1 MTRLSRRKVALRAN
15 IMGDELS
22 AVLWPL
28 MAFAFSSSVTPGP
41 NNVMIM
47 TSGMNY
53 GIRQSMP
60 HFLGICLGFPLMVLF
75 VGLGLGAVFD
85 LFPVLHDILKVLGVA
100 YLLYLA
106 WLIAKSAPADLNE
119 GKARPL
125 TFIQSALFQ
134 WVNPKGW
141 VMATGAVAAYT
152 TVSGDVFLQVLVIA
166 LAFLIVLFPC
176 VGVWLFF
183 GVRLKKVLQ
192 QPSHQRAFN
201 ITMALLLVLSIIPVI
216 GEMIR

>member
-1 MTRLSRRKVALRAN
+1 
-15 IMGDELS
+15 MGDELS
-22 AVLWPL
+22 VVLWPL
-28 MAFAFSSSVTPGP
+28 MAFVFSSSVTPGP

-53 GIRQSMP
+53 GTRQSIP

-106 WLIAKSAPADLNE
+106 WLIAKSAPADLNDS
-119 GKARPL
+119 KSRPL

-141 VMATGAVAAYT
+141 IMATGAVAAYT

-192 QPSHQRAFN
+192 QPSYQRAFN
-201 ITMALLLVLSIIPVI
+201 IAMALLLVLSIIPVI

>member
-1 MTRLSRRKVALRAN
+1 MS
-15 IMGDELS
+15 GELS
-22 AVLWPL
+22 IVLWPL
-28 MAFAFSSSVTPGP
+28 LAFAFSSTITPGP

-53 GIRQSMP
+53 GTRQSIP

-85 LFPVLHDILKVLGVA
+85 LFPVLHDIIKVLGVA

-106 WLIAKSAPADLNE
+106 WLIAKSAPPDLNG
-119 GKARPL
+119 GKSRPL

-134 WVNPKGW
+134 WVNPKAW
-141 VMATGAVAAYT
+141 IMATGAVAAYT

-166 LAFLIVLFPC
+166 LAFLVAAIPC

-192 QPSHQRAFN
+192 QPSYQRAFN

-216 GEMIR
+216 GEMI

>member
-1 MTRLSRRKVALRAN
+1 MS
-15 IMGDELS
+15 GELS
-22 AVLWPL
+22 IVLWPL
-28 MAFAFSSSVTPGP
+28 LAFAFSSTITPGP

-53 GIRQSMP
+53 GTRQSIP

-85 LFPVLHDILKVLGVA
+85 LFPVLHDIIKVLGVA

-106 WLIAKSAPADLNE
+106 WLIAKSAPADLNG
-119 GKARPL
+119 GKSRPL

-134 WVNPKGW
+134 WVNPKAW
-141 VMATGAVAAYT
+141 IMATGAVAAYT
-152 TVSGDVFLQVLVIA
+152 TVSGDVFLQVIVIA
-166 LAFLIVLFPC
+166 LAFLVAAIPC

-192 QPSHQRAFN
+192 QPSYQRAFN

-216 GEMIR
+216 GEMI

>member
-1 MTRLSRRKVALRAN
+1 MMS
-15 IMGDELS
+15 GELS
-22 AVLWPL
+22 VVLWPL
-28 MAFAFSSSVTPGP
+28 LAFAFSSTITPGP

-53 GIRQSMP
+53 GTRQSIP

-85 LFPVLHDILKVLGVA
+85 LFPVLHDIIKVLGVA

-106 WLIAKSAPADLNE
+106 WLIAKSSPVDLN
-119 GKARPL
+119 GGRSRPL

-134 WVNPKGW
+134 WVNPKAW
-141 VMATGAVAAYT
+141 IMATGAVAAYT

-166 LAFLIVLFPC
+166 LAFLVAAVPC

-183 GVRLKKVLQ
+183 GVRLNKMLQ
-192 QPSHQRAFN
+192 QSSYQRAFN
-201 ITMALLLVLSIIPVI
+201 IAMALLLVLSIIPVI
-216 GEMIR
+216 GEMIL

>member
-1 MTRLSRRKVALRAN
+1 
-15 IMGDELS
+15 
-22 AVLWPL
+22 
-28 MAFAFSSSVTPGP
+28 
-41 NNVMIM
+41 MIM

-53 GIRQSMP
+53 GTRQSIP

-85 LFPVLHDILKVLGVA
+85 LFPVLHDIIKVLGVA

-106 WLIAKSAPADLNE
+106 WLIAKSAPADLNG
-119 GKARPL
+119 GKSRPL

-134 WVNPKGW
+134 WVNPKAW
-141 VMATGAVAAYT
+141 IMATGAVAAYT
-152 TVSGDVFLQVLVIA
+152 TVSGDVFLQVIVIA
-166 LAFLIVLFPC
+166 LAFLVAAIPC

-192 QPSHQRAFN
+192 QPSYQRAFN

-216 GEMIR
+216 GEMI

>member
-1 MTRLSRRKVALRAN
+1 
-15 IMGDELS
+15 MGDELS

>member
-1 MTRLSRRKVALRAN
+1 MS
-15 IMGDELS
+15 GELS
-22 AVLWPL
+22 IVLWPL
-28 MAFAFSSSVTPGP
+28 LAFAFSSTITPGP

-53 GIRQSMP
+53 GTRQSIP

-85 LFPVLHDILKVLGVA
+85 LFPVLHDIIKVLGVA

-106 WLIAKSAPADLNE
+106 WLIAKSAPADLNG
-119 GKARPL
+119 GKSRPL

-134 WVNPKGW
+134 WVNPKAW
-141 VMATGAVAAYT
+141 IMATGAVATYT
-152 TVSGDVFLQVLVIA
+152 TVSGDVFLQVIVIA
-166 LAFLIVLFPC
+166 LAFLVAAIPC

-192 QPSHQRAFN
+192 QPSYQRAFN

-216 GEMIR
+216 GEMI

>member
-1 MTRLSRRKVALRAN
+1 MS
-15 IMGDELS
+15 GELS
-22 AVLWPL
+22 IVLWSL
-28 MAFAFSSSVTPGP
+28 LAFAFSSTITPGP

-53 GIRQSMP
+53 GTRQSIP

-85 LFPVLHDILKVLGVA
+85 LFPVLHDIIKVLGVA

-106 WLIAKSAPADLNE
+106 WLIAKSAPADLNG
-119 GKARPL
+119 GKSRPL

-134 WVNPKGW
+134 WVNPKAW
-141 VMATGAVAAYT
+141 IMATGAVAAYT
-152 TVSGDVFLQVLVIA
+152 TVSGDVFLQVIVIA
-166 LAFLIVLFPC
+166 LAFLVAAIPC

-192 QPSHQRAFN
+192 QPSYQRAFN

-216 GEMIR
+216 GEMI